1 MIVAIGR
8 QIRKPAELHRECRR
22 PVFNPRISFL
32 MNVLSRTCE
41 RNLRNLHDHPIP
53 SMYALYLGYLGVII
67 HNGGKVPGEY
77 HGGNMGPEF
86 YGIHGI
92 PKVKL

>member
-22 PVFNPRISFL
+22 PVNPRISFL

-41 RNLRNLHDHPIP
+41 SNLRNLHDNPIP
-53 SMYALYLGYLGVII
+53 SMYALYLGVII

-77 HGGNMGPEF
+77 LGGNIGPEF
-86 YGIHGI
+86 YGI